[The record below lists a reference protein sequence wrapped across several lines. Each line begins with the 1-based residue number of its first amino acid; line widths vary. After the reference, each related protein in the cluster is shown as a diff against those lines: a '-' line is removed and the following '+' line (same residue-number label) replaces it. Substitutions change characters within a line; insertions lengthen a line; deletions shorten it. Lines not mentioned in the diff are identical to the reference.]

1 MNRQHQPPGVT
12 KPIYPLTQGSGRIS
26 ICVPWS
32 LQGVFSFVAF
42 QGTWALW
49 QETMH
54 IPNWAGN
61 GCLDQT
67 IKKYKRQGQ
76 NQPFTLASLALLEP
90 FPSVFFCLEEELL
103 LLPLLLSLPGLL
115 LDFRD
120 EDWLTVLFLE
130 LCSCLESFCR
140 AGAAGEGSKS
150 FSLTAL
156 GFEDLE
162 KRNKFRVWVSSLTNK
177 TKIKTNKNNS
187 KKTKLWFLNL

>member
-1 MNRQHQPPGVT
+1 MGFWQGKHLYSIVSPSCFLIYGLQRHLSSMTGNNAHLKLKKK
-12 KPIYPLTQGSGRIS
+12 KPKK
-26 ICVPWS
+26 
-32 LQGVFSFVAF
+32 
-42 QGTWALW
+42 
-49 QETMH
+49 
-54 IPNWAGN
+54 
-61 GCLDQT
+61 QT
-67 IKKYKRQGQ
+67 IQEAETDSA
-76 NQPFTLASLALLEP
+76 FTLASLALLEP

-162 KRNKFRVWVSSLTNK
+162 KKSKFRVCFSTLINK
-177 TKIKTNKNNS
+177 TS
-187 KKTKLWFLNL
+187 KKQHTKFDF

>member
-1 MNRQHQPPGVT
+1 
-12 KPIYPLTQGSGRIS
+12 
-26 ICVPWS
+26 
-32 LQGVFSFVAF
+32 
-42 QGTWALW
+42 
-49 QETMH
+49 MH
-54 IPNWAGN
+54 ISNWWYFKLN
-61 GCLDQT
+61 WKWLRSNW
-67 IKKYKRQGQ
+67 KKTRPGQ
-76 NQPFTLASLALLEP
+76 NQPFTLASLALLDP

-162 KRNKFRVWVSSLTNK
+162 KRNKFQVWFSCLNK
-177 TKIKTNKNNS
+177 QNQNQ
-187 KKTKLWFLNL
+187 TKLKQPQEKQHTKVWFLNLNLNTFFFLLQDFYCQTQLWRKAE